1 MEGARLVVKAEALVV
16 ISEDLVVKTA
26 SLVIKGNYIQLIILF

>member
-1 MEGARLVVKAEALVV
+1 MEGARLVVKAEVLVV

-26 SLVIKGNYIQLIILF
+26 SLVVKGNYIHLFILF